1 MSEIISFAQLARL
14 KNVSKAAVAKAVK
27 SGRIADAI
35 VNRNGKPAVNQELA
49 LQLWEQNTD
58 QGLAKQHLSI
68 TTQTREELKKKV
80 QALPDDAIPEYNVSR
95 GRKEHYLAELA
106 KIQVAQQKKE
116 LVSAKEVEKASFELS
131 VGIRESFLTLPDRVS
146 NLFASETDAAAIDA
160 VMRQEIHACLERF
173 VEAA

>member
-1 MSEIISFAQLARL
+1 MLITFADLAKL
-14 KNVSKAAVAKAVK
+14 KNVSKAAVSKKVKA
-27 SGRIADAI
+27 GRLDGAI
-35 VNRNGKPAVNQELA
+35 VNHEGKRLVNKDLA
-49 LQLWEQNTD
+49 LELWEKNTD
-58 QGLAKQHLSI
+58 PSRVAIPIPTKK
-68 TTQTREELKKKV
+68 ELKKKV
-80 QALPDDAIPEYNVSR
+80 DALPDDAIPDYNVSR

-116 LVSAKEVEKASFELS
+116 LISAKEVEKASFELS
-131 VGIRESFLTLPDRVS
+131 VGIREAFLTLPDRVS

>member
-1 MSEIISFAQLARL
+1 MLITFAELAKL
-14 KNVSKAAVAKAVK
+14 KNVSRAAVTKKKK
-27 SGRIADAI
+27 SGILDEAI
-35 VNRNGKPAVNQELA
+35 VNHNGRDLVNKEMA
-49 LQLWEQNTD
+49 MDLWNKNTD
-58 QGLAKQHLSI
+58 PAKLAIPAPTKK
-68 TTQTREELKKKV
+68 ELKKQVAK
-80 QALPDDAIPEYNVSR
+80 LSDDEIPDYNVSR

-116 LVSAKEVEKASFELS
+116 LISAKEVEKASFELS
-131 VGIRESFLTLPDRVS
+131 VGIREAFLTLPDRVS